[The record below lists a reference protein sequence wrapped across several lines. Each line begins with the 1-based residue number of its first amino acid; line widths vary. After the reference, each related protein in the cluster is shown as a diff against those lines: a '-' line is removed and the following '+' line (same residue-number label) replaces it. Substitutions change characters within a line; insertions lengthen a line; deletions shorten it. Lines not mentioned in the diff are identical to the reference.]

1 MCFNLQRNGTGNG
14 LFDIKD
20 TSTGS
25 SKLQVSV
32 PHQSMCIFKTGRSSL
47 SDGWPKYKEKVLDVP
62 GNFIATRHKKAIM
75 AVI

>member
-1 MCFNLQRNGTGNG
+1 ML
-14 LFDIKD
+14 DIKD
-20 TSTGS
+20 TFTGS

-47 SDGWPKYKEKVLDVP
+47 SDGWPKNKEKVLDVT
-62 GNFIATRHKKAIM
+62 GNFIDTRHKKAIM

>member
-1 MCFNLQRNGTGNG
+1 M
-14 LFDIKD
+14 FDIKD
-20 TSTGS
+20 TFTGN

-32 PHQSMCIFKTGRSSL
+32 PYQSMCIFKTGRSSL
-47 SDGWPKYKEKVLDVP
+47 SDGWPKYKEKVLDVT